1 MTVQIDID
9 ETTLAEVDESL
20 RVLHQNRD
28 DFFRQGIL
36 ELAAKVKREADV
48 AKQYANAYGK
58 HPQTSEETDEWTE
71 IQHWENWWFK
81 VTFTG

>member
-9 ETTLAEVDESL
+9 EATLAEVDESL

-36 ELAAKVKREADV
+36 DLAAKAKREAAV
-48 AKQYANAYGK
+48 AREYAEAYRK
-58 HPQTSEETDEWTE
+58 HPQTLEEIDEWTE
-71 IQHWENWWFK
+71 IQHWED
-81 VTFTG
+81 